1 MNNKWYSKIVVA
13 TASLVIPLIQLLAV
27 SLVSTT
33 PAAAS
38 DRRTIC
44 KQIKQVVSLIEG
56 QPPNYEVVGEL
67 CYKPNHK
74 NVVHLLISGATYG
87 SVYWDFP
94 LHPQRYSYVR
104 ALTNVGYATLNLERI
119 GIGKSD
125 RPIGS
130 EVTMQ
135 ANAFVVHQIVQALRD
150 GRLGE
155 FSKII
160 LVGHSL
166 GSGVAIL
173 AAQYNDVDGLILTS
187 FLHAQGPGYGDV
199 GTSLYP
205 AQQDPRFQEQNLPY
219 GYLTTFPGKRT
230 IFYSIPNTDPDVI
243 ALDESTKETFTIG
256 EGNTFAPIVTSPN
269 NVQSIRVPVLIV
281 IGQFDNIFCTPS
293 QCLEAPVEPTY
304 YKSSPSVEVKVIKN
318 AGHNLNL
325 HRNAPAFFATA
336 IAWSNRVFYSQC
348 QPWKDLIPMNAWEL
362 GLAPDIVSDNSLLWQ
377 QSINKLMT
385 PHSCPR

>member
-56 QPPNYEVVGEL
+56 QPSNYEVVGEL

-130 EVTMQ
+130 EV
-135 ANAFVVHQIVQALRD
+135 
-150 GRLGE
+150 G
-155 FSKII
+155 
-160 LVGHSL
+160 
-166 GSGVAIL
+166 
-173 AAQYNDVDGLILTS
+173 
-187 FLHAQGPGYGDV
+187 
-199 GTSLYP
+199 
-205 AQQDPRFQEQNLPY
+205 
-219 GYLTTFPGKRT
+219 
-230 IFYSIPNTDPDVI
+230 
-243 ALDESTKETFTIG
+243 
-256 EGNTFAPIVTSPN
+256 
-269 NVQSIRVPVLIV
+269 
-281 IGQFDNIFCTPS
+281 C
-293 QCLEAPVEPTY
+293 
-304 YKSSPSVEVKVIKN
+304 
-318 AGHNLNL
+318 
-325 HRNAPAFFATA
+325 
-336 IAWSNRVFYSQC
+336 
-348 QPWKDLIPMNAWEL
+348 
-362 GLAPDIVSDNSLLWQ
+362 
-377 QSINKLMT
+377 
-385 PHSCPR
+385 